1 MGFFD
6 KIKEA
11 AKQMKVE
18 NKHMGTT
25 MRRINDRISLYG
37 NVNRGIKDGDYRQ
50 GSYVSIEGSNAV
62 IYGSAQ
68 DDYII
73 TRGSVTGF
81 TLLGNGTNVTVGND
95 SMPSLRFLM
104 KFADGKEAQVDIIYN
119 KVDAFKNAVGVL

>member
-1 MGFFD
+1 
-6 KIKEA
+6 
-11 AKQMKVE
+11 
-18 NKHMGTT
+18 MGTT

-37 NVNRGIKDGDYRQ
+37 NVNRGIKDGDFWQ

-81 TLLGNGTNVTVGND
+81 TLLGNGTNDTVGND

-104 KFADGKEAQVDIIYN
+104 KLADGKKAQADIIYN
-119 KVDAFKNAVGVL
+119 KVDAFKNAIGIL

>member
-6 KIKEA
+6 KIKDA
-11 AKQMKVE
+11 AKQMKEE
-18 NKHMGTT
+18 NRHMGTT

-37 NVNRGIKDGDYRQ
+37 NVNRGIKDGDFWQ

-81 TLLGNGTNVTVGND
+81 TLLGNGKPAHG
-95 SMPSLRFLM
+95 RF
-104 KFADGKEAQVDIIYN
+104 
-119 KVDAFKNAVGVL
+119 AVGL